1 MSKIQFAIMATLVLS
16 IGTLALAPSA
26 KAQRYGGTT
35 SQQQAQENQQRA
47 QQNSGQ

>member
-1 MSKIQFAIMATLVLS
+1 MSKIRFAIMTTLILS
-16 IGTLALAPSA
+16 IGTLALAPTA

-35 SQQQAQENQQRA
+35 WLQEAQENTQRA

>member
-1 MSKIQFAIMATLVLS
+1 MSKIQLTIMAALILS
-16 IGTLALAPSA
+16 IGTLVLAPTA

-35 SQQQAQENQQRA
+35 WQQQAHENAQRA